1 MTVDVPRRKRA
12 AETRL
17 DDMQE
22 AQQRG
27 DPQAADVPV
36 PVDMEDLAAAPQ
48 NPVQGPHP
56 EPPAG
61 TAVMWS
67 AEQGKYIKVLSLDV
81 AALELVELGELTAE
95 KAELLR
101 QVRDQVSSHWASAGM
116 DITGEEMESISVK
129 ALQLGA
135 VDVAEVYS
143 PHRFSARAAE
153 FQLRPG
159 FAADLE
165 ELKPNGEPW
174 DLRNAKD
181 IEELEKQQ
189 EEQYPILLTGSPP
202 CGKFSA
208 LSIL

>member
-12 AETRL
+12 AETRP

-36 PVDMEDLAAAPQ
+36 PVDMEDLAEAPH

-61 TAVMWS
+61 ITVTWS

-101 QVRDQVSSHWASAGM
+101 QVRDQVSGHWASAGM
-116 DITGEEMESISVK
+116 DITGEEVESISLK

-159 FAADLE
+159 FAADLDCFSRRAE
-165 ELKPNGEPW
+165 RP
-174 DLRNAKD
+174 
-181 IEELEKQQ
+181 
-189 EEQYPILLTGSPP
+189 GS
-202 CGKFSA
+202 
-208 LSIL
+208 